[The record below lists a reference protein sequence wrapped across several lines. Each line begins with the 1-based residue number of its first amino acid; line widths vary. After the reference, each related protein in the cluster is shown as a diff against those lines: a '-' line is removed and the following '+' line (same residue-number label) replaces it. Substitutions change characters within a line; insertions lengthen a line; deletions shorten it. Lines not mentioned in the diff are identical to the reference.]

1 MMVADI
7 EKHMPEYA
15 ALKAMG
21 YRFGFLFRVVVNRA
35 FFLALGGYSIGVVA
49 SLGLY
54 EATRFAAGIPI
65 GMTPSRALAVLALT
79 VGMRVASGLL
89 AVRKAR
95 TADPAELF

>member
-1 MMVADI
+1 MVADI